1 MGKYDPI
8 REFLFTSGK
17 ATISVSFDELGK
29 LVSGGLPM
37 SAYTYPAWWA
47 NEHEPQTHV
56 QKHAWMAAGYEVDE
70 YDLRTQ
76 RVRFRKVR

>member
-17 ATISVSFDELGK
+17 ATVSVSFDELGK
-29 LVSGGLPM
+29 LVSGGLPR
-37 SAYTYPAWWA
+37 SAYRFPAWWA
-47 NEHEPQTHV
+47 NERQPQTHV
-56 QKHAWMAAGYEVDE
+56 QKFAWMAAGYEVDH
-70 YDLRTQ
+70 YDLGTQ